1 MSKDIQQSDLV
12 IPINIFVYIYTHI
25 YSFSDSFPL

>member
-12 IPINIFVYIYTHI
+12 IPTHIFVYVYTHI
-25 YSFSDSFPL
+25 YTFSDSFPL